1 LVDEVETVQ
10 PTLRTA
16 KAGMSIVKEDV
27 AIVYYATVLSIFKTG
42 AVPKKISRSKKAK
55 VEEEEVIE
63 EVAGTEEEEKA
74 ANCHKCGQS
83 AHPDPI

>member
-1 LVDEVETVQ
+1 MVDEVETVQ